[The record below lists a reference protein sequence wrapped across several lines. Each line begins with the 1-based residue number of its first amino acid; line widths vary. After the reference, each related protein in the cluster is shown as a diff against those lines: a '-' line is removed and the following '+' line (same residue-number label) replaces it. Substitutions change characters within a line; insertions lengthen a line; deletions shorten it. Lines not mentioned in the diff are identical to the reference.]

1 MPWCPSVLPLGVEL
15 LLLTVG
21 SWGVP
26 APCPGAGGGGQPLLV
41 AVGSAQ
47 RRALVQHGSYRA
59 LAVLRPTALGANNAR
74 LARAG

>member
-41 AVGSAQ
+41 AGGSA
-47 RRALVQHGSYRA
+47 RRCALVQHGSYRA
-59 LAVLRPTALGANNAR
+59 LAALRPTALGTNNAR